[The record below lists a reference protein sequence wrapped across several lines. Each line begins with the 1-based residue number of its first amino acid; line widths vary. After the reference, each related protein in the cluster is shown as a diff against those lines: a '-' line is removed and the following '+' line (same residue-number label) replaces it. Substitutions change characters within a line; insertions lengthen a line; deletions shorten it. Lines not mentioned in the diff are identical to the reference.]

1 MLGNIS
7 FENTRIIVEG
17 GNSELRILRAKIR
30 TYVPA
35 KEVLY
40 SILMQFR
47 IESCTF
53 SNSEEFGCT
62 FKFYTLGKK
71 HIISKTHK
79 GFLHFLD
86 PVCTKSK
93 VLEREENILFT
104 LPKSGRLATIKRLV
118 CRLRF
123 SIEAN
128 SRSQP
133 WREPARAHG
142 GCAAAHKWQH

>member
-1 MLGNIS
+1 
-7 FENTRIIVEG
+7 
-17 GNSELRILRAKIR
+17 
-30 TYVPA
+30 
-35 KEVLY
+35 
-40 SILMQFR
+40 MQFR

-79 GFLHFLD
+79 CSLHFLD

-128 SRSQP
+128 SRSHGVSLRARWLCSSSQMATLT
-133 WREPARAHG
+133 PATLSSFIDRLI
-142 GCAAAHKWQH
+142 